1 MTEQSPAI
9 DDVVIDVFRSRFKEY
24 DVAKPAIANGLDKCT
39 IFKKHPGTPVS
50 AGLSIEPDQSLGIVD
65 P

>member
-9 DDVVIDVFRSRFKEY
+9 DDAVIDVFRSRFKEY

-39 IFKKHPGTPVS
+39 IFKKHPGTPLS
-50 AGLSIEPDQSLGIVD
+50 PELSIEPDEYFETVD